1 MLWALLAFLVV
12 GATKYFT
19 SLRLRK
25 LREQVFKDR
34 QMTEE
39 LRTVLSQVAEK
50 ESYLKT
56 QTEELVNKVTVL
68 NNIVS
73 TLERSVPRSG
83 SSDSSSTN

>member
-12 GATKYFT
+12 ATTKYLT

-25 LREQVFKDR
+25 LSEQIFKDR
-34 QMTEE
+34 QTTEE

-50 ESYLKT
+50 ESILKT

-73 TLERSVPRSG
+73 TLERAVPRSEN
-83 SSDSSSTN
+83 SDPSTTD

>member
-12 GATKYFT
+12 ATTKYLT

-25 LREQVFKDR
+25 LSEQIVKDR
-34 QMTEE
+34 QTTEE

-50 ESYLKT
+50 ESILKT

-73 TLERSVPRSG
+73 TLERSVQRSEN
-83 SSDSSSTN
+83 SDPTTTN